1 MRTIFALFHDISSAE
16 TAVQEL
22 LEADYTE
29 VEMNTIAQEVT
40 VKDYMDVADPKFTVY
55 KTDKLGHKEIIG
67 LRSLFIGQKGITLT
81 DAGRVL
87 ACGTIG
93 NEMAGLAADK
103 PHGGL
108 RLAFKL
114 FDIQDQ
120 FADSYVKG
128 IISGGILIF
137 LKTELDN
144 SGEVIRIFHD
154 NKGEW
159 VLGVP

>member
-1 MRTIFALFHDISSAE
+1 MRTIFALFHEISSAE

-40 VKDYMDVADPKFTVY
+40 VKEYLDISNPKFTIF
-55 KTDKLGHKEIIG
+55 KTDKFGHKEING
-67 LRSLFIGQKGITLT
+67 LRSIFIGQKGITLT

-87 ACGTIG
+87 ACGMIG
-93 NEMAGLAADK
+93 NEMAGLAEDK

-120 FADSYVKG
+120 FADNYVKG
-128 IISGGILIF
+128 IVAGGILVF
-137 LKTELDN
+137 LKTELDK

>member
-1 MRTIFALFHDISSAE
+1 MRTIFALFHEISSAE
-16 TAVQEL
+16 TAVGEL

-29 VEMNTIAQEVT
+29 LEMNAIAQEVT
-40 VKDYMDVADPKFTVY
+40 VKDYLDISDHKLTAF
-55 KTDKLGHKEIIG
+55 KTEKLGNREVTG
-67 LRSLFIGQKGITLT
+67 LRALFIGQKGITLT
-81 DAGRVL
+81 DAGRVF
-87 ACGTIG
+87 ASGTIG
-93 NEMAGLAADK
+93 MEMAGLAADK

-128 IISGGILIF
+128 IIAGGILFF
-137 LKTELDN
+137 LKTELN
-144 SGEVIRIFHD
+144 RSGEVIRILHD

>member
-1 MRTIFALFHDISSAE
+1 MRTIFALFHEISSAE

-29 VEMNTIAQEVT
+29 FEMNTIAQELT
-40 VKDYMDVADPKFTVY
+40 VKEYLDISDPKFTLF
-55 KTDKLGHKEIIG
+55 KTDKSGHKEIIG
-67 LRSLFIGQKGITLT
+67 LRSLFIGQRAITLT

-87 ACGTIG
+87 ACGIIG

-108 RLAFKL
+108 RLAFRL

-120 FADSYVKG
+120 FADNYVKG
-128 IISGGILIF
+128 IIAGGVLFF
-137 LKTELDN
+137 LKTELDK

-154 NKGEW
+154 HKGEW

>member
-1 MRTIFALFHDISSAE
+1 MRTIFALFHEISSAE
-16 TAVQEL
+16 TAVQKL
-22 LEADYTE
+22 LEADTTE
-29 VEMNTIAQEVT
+29 IEMNAIAQEVT
-40 VKDYMDVADPKFTVY
+40 VKDYMDISDPKFTVY
-55 KTDKLGHKEIIG
+55 KTDKLGHKEING

-93 NEMAGLAADK
+93 LEMAGLAADK

-108 RLAFKL
+108 RLAFRL

-120 FADSYVKG
+120 FAESYVKG
-128 IISGGILIF
+128 IIAGGILFF
-137 LKTELDN
+137 LKTELDK

>member
-16 TAVQEL
+16 AAVQEL

-40 VKDYMDVADPKFTVY
+40 VKEYLDISNPKFTIY
-55 KTDKLGHKEIIG
+55 KTDSLGHKEIIG

-87 ACGTIG
+87 ACGMIG

-128 IISGGILIF
+128 IIAGGILFF
-137 LKTELDN
+137 LKTDLDR

-159 VLGVP
+159 ILGVP